1 MRVRLPIKMYPAVS
15 LPTVR
20 TGGGWR
26 LSTARSGEKPGP
38 STILYWRWVSPPN
51 GTFALTGRIDR
62 LATVQP

>member
-38 STILYWRWVSPPN
+38 STIR
-51 GTFALTGRIDR
+51 TGAGFR
-62 LATVQP
+62 LPTARSH